1 MKKEYQ
7 KPCVA
12 YVSLVSQEELTSE
25 DLMDG
30 SMTVEDAGDLF
41 N

>member
-7 KPCVA
+7 KPCVE
-12 YVSLVSQEELTSE
+12 YVSLVSQEELTSD

-30 SMTVEDAGDLF
+30 SLTVEDSIFG